1 MKINKSNKGQQIIAA
16 AVMGMNIV
24 NSLSPLA
31 LTVKADVPAS
41 YAKVDLKPLEY
52 SALPIAMQAAE
63 NLLFAKAEAQP
74 IIVDSGI
81 TTSVSNIS
89 SGENMSV
96 LNGGS
101 GLARGL
107 YGSQSIFSGGYGS
120 AETVADGGVQ
130 IVSSGGSGDIN
141 LGRDNGTQIIYGKG
155 SGKALNSGGT
165 QIVTGDGG
173 SGKVWHINNGG
184 KQIISDG
191 GFGSAE
197 VINGFPGSGG
207 EQVINGGSGRAGD
220 VYGTQIINSGYGS
233 ASNINKQGSQIING
247 GQGAVS
253 NINSSGTQIVNGG
266 NGTVSKINDGGTQIV
281 NKGNGRVDDI
291 YNGGTQ
297 IINGGYGSVWYI
309 NSGGVQIIN
318 SGIGAAQ
325 SIVNGGT
332 QIVSSGYVSAAYVKG
347 GTQIIYDGIVSGTYI
362 ENNGTQVV
370 NGGTG
375 QSFEI
380 KNNGTQLI
388 NGGLGSVGSL
398 KNGGIQIINNGG
410 TGSANHIFS
419 GATQTVENGYGYAG
433 WIRNGGEQIVNNGSG
448 FAFAADGGTQVVNNE
463 GKGYIVATSFNNGTQ
478 IINSGGSGF
487 IGSGFLSNSSIQ
499 IINDG
504 AYGFVDSLYS
514 DGTQEIKSGG
524 SGVVNYIHI
533 WGEQIVREGAY
544 GTAFYISDAGKQIVK
559 GGTGYATNLTDPYGG
574 EQRIEAGYGEVETIA
589 GKGHQDIYGGTGVV
603 KNLSKAI
610 VSGNTYMGLQ
620 NVRGGTAMDTVINGG
635 AQIIE
640 SGAAYNT
647 TLNEGVISYRN
658 PDAKVSGVNM
668 NGGVYTLGAD
678 AGKYTID
685 GKFNFNGGTFD
696 MAKRV
701 YGLDY
706 YQKFEDIFTQ
716 THTYEQVKIADF
728 EGSGGNFIF
737 NTDLVTDTDG
747 DKITISNSAEGTT
760 AYVQISDESKFNN
773 TTVTGNHALL
783 LIKDTTGNATFIGKE
798 LNEGGLFTII
808 PTVEN
813 GLAIGKAE
821 NEWYL
826 THIVKKINNDTQ
838 VLVESTDN
846 AYAMW
851 RNTNDSLRSR
861 LGELHMLP
869 KNHDTD
875 GAWVRYIGGE
885 YEGLGFE
892 SNYNLYQL
900 GYDKI
905 YNNKSIYGF
914 ALEKGGGNATYEFGS
929 SEDDLFTASLY
940 GTWLSDDGGYT
951 DIVAKIGNFDTKINS
966 YGDFPDNAD
975 YSHNAYSLSIEYG
988 KQIQLNDHGTYI
1000 EPQVQFIAGRLDG
1013 ADYVTERGTK
1023 IQIDGINSYI
1033 GRLGL
1038 MLGHHTPDGNDVYV
1052 KANILHEFG
1061 GEGKLSMMAANGEIL
1076 DMEKD
1081 YSDTWFELA
1090 VGTNI
1095 KIGHNSYFYGDIAR
1109 GFSGDIDKKW
1119 QINAGF
1125 RFEF

>member
-31 LTVKADVPAS
+31 LTVKADVPAP
-41 YAKVDLKPLEY
+41 YAQVDLKPLEY

-173 SGKVWHINNGG
+173 SGKVWHVNNGG
-184 KQIISDG
+184 RQIISDG

-197 VINGFPGSGG
+197 VINGNPGSGG
-207 EQVINGGSGRAGD
+207 EQVVDGGTGWADD
-220 VYGTQIINSGYGS
+220 VYGTQTLNSGYGS
-233 ASNINKQGSQIING
+233 ASNINNQGSQIINDG
-247 GQGAVS
+247 HGAVS
-253 NINSSGTQIVNGG
+253 NINSSGIQIVNNGI
-266 NGTVSKINDGGTQIV
+266 GTVSKINDGGTQIV
-281 NKGNGRVDDI
+281 NKGNGLVDDI

-297 IINGGYGSVWYI
+297 IVNGGYGSVG
-309 NSGGVQIIN
+309 NLN
-318 SGIGAAQ
+318 
-325 SIVNGGT
+325 
-332 QIVSSGYVSAAYVKG
+332 
-347 GTQIIYDGIVSGTYI
+347 
-362 ENNGTQVV
+362 
-370 NGGTG
+370 
-375 QSFEI
+375 
-380 KNNGTQLI
+380 
-388 NGGLGSVGSL
+388 
-398 KNGGIQIINNGG
+398 NGGIQIVNNGG
-410 TGSANHIFS
+410 TGSANNIFS

-463 GKGYIVATSFNNGTQ
+463 GKGYIIATSFNNGTQ

-504 AYGFVDSLYS
+504 AYGFVDSLYR

-524 SGVVNYIHI
+524 SGVVNYIVLF
-533 WGEQIVREGAY
+533 GEQIVREGAY
-544 GTAFYISDAGKQIVK
+544 GTAFYIGDAGKQIVK

-574 EQRIEAGYGEVETIA
+574 EQRIETGYGEVENIA
-589 GKGHQDIYGGTGVV
+589 GNGHQDIYGGTGVV

-610 VSGNTYMGLQ
+610 VSGNTYIGLQ

-658 PDAKVSGVNM
+658 PDAKVRGVNM
-668 NGGVYTLGAD
+668 NGGVYTLGAN

-701 YGLDY
+701 YGLNY

-929 SEDDLFTASLY
+929 SEDDLFTGSLY